1 MLSANQHGEIFA
13 CILLGIKEVDVGSN
27 FVKRLNEADVL
38 MPDKGLMIKTTVYL
52 FIFTYIITLEILEQ
66 CT

>member
-1 MLSANQHGEIFA
+1 MQGQIS
-13 CILLGIKEVDVGSN
+13 

-52 FIFTYIITLEILEQ
+52 FIFTYINTLEILEQ